1 MCVILYTTLNG
12 KTILAKNRDRTYKP
26 KIQII
31 HEIVNGI
38 EIVYFKDLETNWMEG
53 INEKGTAMVNSSLY
67 NPNAVS
73 VRHRVRE
80 DPDYLKHHM
89 TKGNIFYNILCEK
102 ESINNFLKQD
112 RYFKMIEG
120 HSLLVAKGKCY
131 QIEETGDE
139 FSIKQNNQDSVVL
152 SNHGEDTDAGYK
164 RGKKGV
170 SSFLRQKIVE
180 EELKKVKSYNQLL
193 SVMNKNY
200 SNIDP
205 RFHPYRSKL
214 VSQKDSRTL
223 NNKKNLKFVRTTSQL
238 LLNITDL
245 EFIYYNDVSNEKK
258 VTILNKLPKSY
269 IPKIKVT
276 IHETIKSLTPKYKIF
291 DAKYLNQVYQKF
303 DYHPFDDNHPTVSK
317 SNTKRHHFITR
328 KHLNRNRRNS
338 KTKTKTKSKKKTK
351 TKTKSNPRK

>member
-38 EIVYFKDLETNWMEG
+38 EMVYFKDMETNWMEG
-53 INEKGTAMVNSSLY
+53 LNEKGTAMVNSSLY

-80 DPDYLKHHM
+80 DPDYLKHHT
-89 TKGNIFYNILCEK
+89 TKGNVFHNILCEK
-102 ESINNFLKQD
+102 ESIDNFLKQD

-120 HSLLVAKGKCY
+120 HTLLVAKGKCY
-131 QIEETGDE
+131 QIEETEDE
-139 FSIKQNNQDSVVL
+139 FSIKPNHKNNVVL
-152 SNHGEDTDAGYK
+152 SNHGEDTDAGY
-164 RGKKGV
+164 RTGKKGV

-180 EELKKVKSYNQLL
+180 QELKKVKNDDQLL

-205 RFHPYRSKL
+205 RFHPYRSKQL
-214 VSQKDSRTL
+214 TKKHNPTL
-223 NNKKNLKFVRTTSQL
+223 TGKHLKFVRTTSQL

-245 EFIYYNDVSNEKK
+245 EFVYYNDASNEKK
-258 VTILNKLPKSY
+258 VTFINKLPQY
-269 IPKIKVT
+269 YVPKIKVT
-276 IHETIKSLTPKYKIF
+276 IHETVKSLTPKYKIF
-291 DAKYLNQVYQKF
+291 DAKYLNGVYKKF
-303 DYHPFDDNHPTVSK
+303 DYNPNVSK
-317 SNTKRHHFITR
+317 TKRNHLLTR
-328 KHLNRNRRNS
+328 KHLKRIQRNS
-338 KTKTKTKSKKKTK
+338 KTKTKTKTKSKTK
-351 TKTKSNPRK
+351 K